1 MLEEQISSYFI
12 CIFAP
17 NIANMSTRLTIQ
29 DALKRVHLN
38 TVTLKNEENERFLRA
53 LRDNIKPRDE
63 ITNFKEEVHEDHV
76 RDFLLEAFYKGEHC
90 IGKKDENNTDLCIF
104 AENSEDSTAQVLIE
118 CKNPR
123 KDNDEMINDDHLN
136 RKGFHEVITYYLD
149 ELSRG
154 NFEVKY
160 LIVTNGYDWYIFE
173 ALMIRELIATNELIE
188 KYKAFKA
195 PAIKHPKIKTFYE
208 QDVKPAVEKV
218 HDKLVY
224 TGFSLDNAEHSKGIR
239 SICKMLSPFFL
250 LKQSYNDKYALNERF
265 YNELL
270 YIIGLEEKKKN
281 GRPVITRRE
290 NGRDPASLLENTL
303 RQLSDF
309 HKFISLDEESQ
320 MDLALELVLM
330 WVNRMLFIK
339 LVESQLLGFND
350 NESKYRFFTNA
361 NIKDY
366 NDLNE
371 LFFQVLALKENE
383 RHGIKKAFEV
393 VPYLN
398 SRLFELSDIEANFFR
413 ISSLKVDN
421 MKYFEKTVLKEDAK
435 NNPKGVENIKYIVDF
450 LNNYDFGAD
459 SKEML
464 SFAREEKE
472 LINAS
477 VLGKIFEKINGYKDG
492 AVFTPS
498 TITQFICQQ
507 TLERTVVEKF
517 QERGW
522 NCSSMSELKELINR
536 ENRQQANQ
544 IMNTIRVCDP
554 AVGSGHFLVS
564 ALNQLIEIKYR
575 LGILLDDEGLPVK
588 DYIIKIIDDEL
599 VIRDEE
605 GRRFAYKCNTGT
617 LSLQKVLFR
626 EKRDIIENCLFGVDI
641 NPNSV
646 NICQL
651 RLWIELLKN
660 AYYDENNHLVTL
672 PNIDINIKCGD
683 SMVHLKSLSD
693 DLRGEMARAR
703 MTIQEYKQLV
713 ADYKNIHDKQIRK
726 EKEARLDELK
736 KNILYIIKN
745 DDELYRKRNKAQ
757 AEWNDQTNEVLF
769 SEDDK
774 KNEKLQAR
782 IAKLNKTIEKY
793 DKQIKEREEMYSR
806 ALEWRFAF
814 PEVLDDNGR
823 FVGFDCIVGN
833 PPYISISKLSE
844 VNKKALANGG
854 YKSFESNG
862 DICMLFYEYGME
874 LLKPNGLLMYITTNT
889 WLRSDS
895 GGGAR
900 EYMANCSDPMLLI
913 DFKDAQL
920 FDNVTVATNILMA
933 RKSENNHKTM
943 ACEIH
948 EYNKK
953 LNLSSYISDKLVENS
968 YDAENPWVVLSDA
981 DKVVLSKVN
990 QACKKDADSAPETLF
1005 SMGYQIYRGFTTGLN
1020 EAFCIKNEEELKQ
1033 LTSEDPKSSELIVD
1047 MVRGEDL
1054 AKFTINNHV
1063 WLLNIH
1069 NGLKKAKEKGEEG
1082 LPKVDIDL
1090 YPAAKKR
1097 LDDEKIYSKLVKR
1110 EDQGDTPYNLR
1121 NCAYLREFEKPKILW
1136 GELSDKSKFAYDKD
1150 GRYYCLNTVFF
1161 FTGERLEYLLCYLNS
1176 SICEYIFSKRCTT
1189 SGMGT
1194 MRWLK
1199 YTVER
1204 IPIPQLSE
1212 AQEKNIVDLYF
1223 EYERTSDE
1231 TVLDNINDLFYQY
1244 IGLDEEDIKV
1254 VEGKSN
1260 LHVVSDNL

>member
-1 MLEEQISSYFI
+1 
-12 CIFAP
+12 
-17 NIANMSTRLTIQ
+17 MSTRLSIQ

-38 TVTLKNEENERFLRA
+38 TVTLKNEENERFIRA
-53 LRDNIKPRDE
+53 LQAHIKPRNQ
-63 ITNFKEEVHEDHV
+63 ITNFSEKVHEQHV
-76 RDFLLEAFYKGEHC
+76 RDFLLDAFYKGEHYV
-90 IGKKDENNTDLCIF
+90 GKKDENNTDLCIF
-104 AENSEDSTAQVLIE
+104 AERSEESAVQVLIE

-123 KDNDEMINDDHLN
+123 KDNVEMINDEHLN
-136 RKGFHEVITYYLD
+136 RKALHEVITYYID
-149 ELSRG
+149 ELCRG
-154 NFEVKY
+154 NYEVKY
-160 LIVTNGYDWYIFE
+160 LIITNGYDWYVFE
-173 ALMIRELIATNELIE
+173 ALMIRELIATNELIK
-188 KYKAFKA
+188 KYEAVKA
-195 PAIKHPKIKTFYE
+195 PSLWKSKADKFYKE
-208 QDVKPAVEKV
+208 EVKPAVEKV
-218 HDKLVY
+218 LDKLVY
-224 TGFSLDNAEHSKGIR
+224 TGFSLDNAEHSKNIR
-239 SICKMLSPFFL
+239 SICKMLSPYFL

-270 YIIGLEEKKKN
+270 YIIGLEEKKRN

-290 NGRDPASLLENTL
+290 DKREPASLLENTL
-303 RQLSDF
+303 HQLSDF
-309 HKFISLDEESQ
+309 PKFTCLDEESQ
-320 MDLALELVLM
+320 LDLALELVLM

-339 LVESQLLGFND
+339 LVESQLLSFNG

-361 NIKDY
+361 SIKDY

-371 LFFQVLALKENE
+371 LFFQVLALKEDD
-383 RHGIKKAFEV
+383 RHTIKESFQV

-398 SRLFELSDIEANFFR
+398 SRLFELSDIEADFFR
-413 ISSLKVDN
+413 ISSLKVDK
-421 MKYFEKTVLKEDAK
+421 MKYFEKTVLKDDAK
-435 NNPKGVENIKYIVDF
+435 KSPEVDNIKYIVDF

-517 QERGW
+517 QEQGW
-522 NCSSMSELKELINR
+522 DCSTMIELKELINR

-575 LGILLDDEGLPVK
+575 LGILLDDDGLPVK
-588 DYIIKIIDDEL
+588 DYTIRIIDDEL
-599 VIRDEE
+599 VIHDEE
-605 GRRFAYKCNTGT
+605 GHRFAYKRNTGT
-617 LSLQKVLFR
+617 LRLQKVLFR

-660 AYYDENNHLVTL
+660 SYYDENNYLVTL

-683 SMVHLKSLSD
+683 SMVHRKSLSD
-693 DLRGEMARAR
+693 DLRWEMARAR
-703 MTIQEYKQLV
+703 MSIHEYKQLV

-726 EKEARLDELK
+726 EKEAKLDELK
-736 KNILYIIKN
+736 QNILTIIKS
-745 DDELYRKRNKAQ
+745 DDELYWKRNKAQ
-757 AEWNDQTNEVLF
+757 AEWNELTSSLYGDALVC
-769 SEDDK
+769 EDDE
-774 KNEKLQAR
+774 KNEKLHAK
-782 IAKLNKTIEKY
+782 IDKLNQRIEKY
-793 DKQIKEREEMYSR
+793 ECQIKEREEMFKR

-814 PEVLDDNGR
+814 PEVLDDAGR
-823 FVGFDCIVGN
+823 YVGFDCIVGN

-844 VNKKALANGG
+844 VNKKVLAKSG

-862 DICMLFYEYGME
+862 DICMLFYEYGIE
-874 LLKPNGLLMYITTNT
+874 LLKPNGLLMYITSNT

-943 ACEIH
+943 ACEIN

-953 LNLSSYISDKLVENS
+953 LNLSGYISDKLVENN
-968 YDAENPWVVLSDA
+968 YDAKNPWVVLSDA
-981 DKVVLSKVN
+981 DKAVLSKVN
-990 QACKKDADSAPETLF
+990 QACKKDADSAPETLS

-1020 EAFCIKNEEELKQ
+1020 EAFSIKDEEELGR

-1054 AKFTINNHV
+1054 RKFTISNHV

-1069 NGLKKAKEKGEEG
+1069 NGLKKDKEKGEEG
-1082 LPKVDIDL
+1082 LPKVDINL
-1090 YPAAKKR
+1090 YPAVKKR
-1097 LDDEKIYSKLVKR
+1097 LDNEKIYFKLVKR

-1121 NCAYLREFEKPKILW
+1121 NCAYLREFEKPKIMW
-1136 GELSDKSKFAYDKD
+1136 GELSDKSKFAYDKE

-1161 FTGERLEYLLCYLNS
+1161 FTGKHLEYLLCYLNS
-1176 SICEYIFSKRCTT
+1176 SVCEYIFSKRCTT
-1189 SGMGT
+1189 SGTGT

-1204 IPIPQLSE
+1204 IPIPQLTE
-1212 AQEKNIVDLYF
+1212 AQEKEVVDLYQKYG
-1223 EYERTSDE
+1223 ETSDE
-1231 TVLDNINDLFYQY
+1231 TVLDKINHLFYQY
-1244 IGLDEEDIKV
+1244 IGLDEDDIRV
-1254 VEGKSN
+1254 VLET
-1260 LHVVSDNL
+1260 V

>member
-1 MLEEQISSYFI
+1 MGI
-12 CIFAP
+12 
-17 NIANMSTRLTIQ
+17 RLSIQ

-38 TVTLKNEENERFLRA
+38 TVTLKNEENERFIRA
-53 LRDNIKPRDE
+53 LKTHIQPRDQ
-63 ITNFKEEVHEDHV
+63 ITNLLEKVHEQHV
-76 RDFLLEAFYKGEHC
+76 RDFLLDAFYKGEHY

-104 AENSEDSTAQVLIE
+104 AENNEDSAAQVLIE

-136 RKGFHEVITYYLD
+136 RRGLHEVITYYLD

-173 ALMIRELIATNELIE
+173 ALMVRELIATNALIE
-188 KYKAFKA
+188 KYKTFKA
-195 PAIKHPKIKTFYE
+195 PAIKRAKITTFYE
-208 QDVKPAVEKV
+208 QEVKPAVEKV
-218 HDKLVY
+218 LDKLVF
-224 TGFSLDNAEHSKGIR
+224 TGFSLDNAEKSKGIK
-239 SICKMLSPFFL
+239 SICKMLSPYFL

-281 GRPVITRRE
+281 GKPVITRCEEENRE
-290 NGRDPASLLENTL
+290 PASLLENTL
-303 RQLSDF
+303 HQLSDF
-309 HKFISLDEESQ
+309 HNFTRLDEESKL
-320 MDLALELVLM
+320 DLALELVLM

-339 LVESQLLGFND
+339 LVESQLVGFNG
-350 NESKYRFFTNA
+350 NEGKYRFFTYTS
-361 NIKDY
+361 IKDY

-371 LFFQVLALKENE
+371 LFFQVLALKEDD
-383 RHGIKKAFEV
+383 RHSIKSAFEV

-398 SRLFELSDIEANFFR
+398 SRLFELSKIEADFFR
-413 ISSLKVDN
+413 ISSLKVDF
-421 MKYFEKTVLKEDAK
+421 MRYFDKTVLAEDAK
-435 NNPKGVENIKYIVDF
+435 KNPKVKNIEYIVNF

-498 TITQFICQQ
+498 TITQFICQE

-517 QERGW
+517 QQNGW
-522 NCSSMSELKELINR
+522 ACTEMKDLKELINK
-536 ENRQQANQ
+536 ENRQKANQ
-544 IMNTIRVCDP
+544 IVNTIRVCDP

-588 DYIIKIIDDEL
+588 DYNIQIIDDEL

-605 GRRFAYKCNTGT
+605 GNRFAYQRNTGT
-617 LSLQKVLFR
+617 LRLQKVLFR
-626 EKRDIIENCLFGVDI
+626 EKRDIIENCLFGVDV

-683 SMVHLKSLSD
+683 SMVHQKSLSD
-693 DLRGEMARAR
+693 DLRGEMALAK

-726 EKEARLDELK
+726 EKETRLEELK
-736 KNILYIIKN
+736 QNILYIIKN
-745 DDELYRKRNKAQ
+745 NDELYVKRNKAQ
-757 AEWNDQTNEVLF
+757 KELNDWTHTLYCDDVYLC
-769 SEDDK
+769 EDDA
-774 KNEKLQAR
+774 KNEKLQSK
-782 IAKLNKTIEKY
+782 IAKLNKKIEIL
-793 DKQIKEREEMYSR
+793 DKQIKEREEMFKQ

-844 VNKKALANGG
+844 VGKKALANVG
-854 YKSFESNG
+854 YKSFEKNG

-874 LLKPNGLLMYITTNT
+874 LLKPNGLLMYITSNT
-889 WLRSDS
+889 WLRADS
-895 GGGAR
+895 GGGTR
-900 EYMANCSDPMLLI
+900 DYMASCSDPMLLI

-920 FDNVTVATNILMA
+920 FDNVTVATNILLA

-943 ACEIH
+943 ACEID
-948 EYNKK
+948 EDNKK
-953 LNLSSYISDKLVENS
+953 LNLSRYISDKLVENS
-968 YDAENPWVVLSDA
+968 YDAVNPWVVLSDA

-990 QACKKDADSAPETLF
+990 QACKKDNKSSLETLF

-1020 EAFCIKNEEELKQ
+1020 EAFSIRDEKELRK
-1033 LTSEDPKSSELIVD
+1033 LISEDPKSRELIVE

-1054 AKFTINNHV
+1054 KKFTISNHA

-1069 NGLKKAKEKGEEG
+1069 NGLKEEK
-1082 LPKVDIDL
+1082 LPAVDINH
-1090 YPAAKKR
+1090 YPAVKKR
-1097 LDDEKIYSKLVKR
+1097 LDDEKIHSKLIKR

-1121 NCAYLREFEKPKILW
+1121 NCAYLREFEKPKIMW
-1136 GELSDKSKFAYDKD
+1136 GELSDKPKFAFDKD

-1161 FTGERLEYLLCYLNS
+1161 FTGKRLEYLLCYLNS
-1176 SICEYIFSKRCTT
+1176 SICEYMFSKRCTT

-1212 AQEKNIVDLYF
+1212 AQEKEIVDLYHK
-1223 EYERTSDE
+1223 YEKSSDE
-1231 TVLDNINDLFYQY
+1231 NVLNQVNSLFYQF

-1260 LHVVSDNL
+1260 THEVSDAL

>member
-1 MLEEQISSYFI
+1 
-12 CIFAP
+12 
-17 NIANMSTRLTIQ
+17 MSTKLSIQ
-29 DALKRVHLN
+29 AALKRVHLN
-38 TVTLKNEENERFLRA
+38 TVTLKNEENERFIRA
-53 LRDNIKPRDE
+53 LQIHIKPRHQ
-63 ITNFKEEVHEDHV
+63 ITNYLEKVHEQHV
-76 RDFLLEAFYKGEHC
+76 RDFLMDAFYKGEHY

-104 AENSEDSTAQVLIE
+104 AENSENSAAQVLIE

-123 KDNDEMINDDHLN
+123 KDNDEMISDDHLN
-136 RKGFHEVITYYLD
+136 RKGLHEVITYYLD

-173 ALMIRELIATNELIE
+173 ALMIRELIATNELIK
-188 KYKAFKA
+188 KYKAVKA
-195 PAIKHPKIKTFYE
+195 PSLWKSKAGKFYKE
-208 QDVKPAVEKV
+208 EIKPAVEKV
-218 HDKLVY
+218 LDKLVY
-224 TGFSLDNAEHSKGIR
+224 TGFSLENAEHTKGIR
-239 SICKMLSPFFL
+239 SICKILSPYFL

-270 YIIGLEEKKKN
+270 YIIGLEEKKKK

-290 NGRDPASLLENTL
+290 EKRESASLLENTL
-303 RQLSDF
+303 HQLSDF
-309 HKFISLDEESQ
+309 PKFTCLDAESQ
-320 MDLALELVLM
+320 LDLALELVLM

-339 LVESQLLGFND
+339 LVESQLLSFNG
-350 NESKYRFFTNA
+350 NESKYKFFTNS

-371 LFFQVLALKENE
+371 LFFQVLALKEE
-383 RHGIKKAFEV
+383 DRHDIKAPFKV

-398 SRLFELSDIEANFFR
+398 SRLFELSAIETDYFR
-413 ISSLKVDN
+413 ISSLKVDK

-435 NNPKGVENIKYIVDF
+435 KNPQGVDNIKYIVDF
-450 LNNYDFGAD
+450 LNHYDFGAD

-464 SFAREEKE
+464 SFAHEEKE

-517 QERGW
+517 QEQGW
-522 NCSSMSELKELINR
+522 NSSTMIELKELINK

-544 IMNTIRVCDP
+544 IMNSIRVCDP

-575 LGILLDDEGLPVK
+575 LGVLLDDEGLPVK
-588 DYIIKIIDDEL
+588 DYTIRINDDEL
-599 VIRDEE
+599 VIHDEE
-605 GRRFAYKCNTGT
+605 GRRFAYKRNTGT
-617 LSLQKVLFR
+617 LGLQKVLFR

-660 AYYDENNHLVTL
+660 AYYDDNNHLVTL

-683 SMVHLKSLSD
+683 SMVHQKSLSD
-693 DLRGEMARAR
+693 DLRWEMARAR
-703 MTIQEYKQLV
+703 MTIQDYKQLV
-713 ADYKNIHDKQIRK
+713 ADYKNIHDKQKRK
-726 EKEARLDELK
+726 EKEAKLDELRQ
-736 KNILYIIKN
+736 NILYIIKN
-745 DDELYRKRNKAQ
+745 KDELYRKRNKAQ
-757 AEWNDQTNEVLF
+757 TEWNELTNSLYGNALF
-769 SEDDK
+769 NED
-774 KNEKLQAR
+774 EKEQEKFQVRL
-782 IAKLNKTIEKY
+782 AKLNKSIEKY

-844 VNKKALANGG
+844 AGKKALANGG

-895 GGGAR
+895 GGGVR
-900 EYMANCSDPMLLI
+900 DYMANHSDPMLLI

-948 EYNKK
+948 EYKKK
-953 LNLSSYISDKLVENS
+953 LNLIGYISDKLVENS
-968 YDAENPWVVLSDA
+968 YDTENPWVVLSDA
-981 DKVVLSKVN
+981 DKVVLSKIY
-990 QACKKDADSAPETLF
+990 QASKKDAESSPETLF

-1020 EAFCIKNEEELKQ
+1020 EAFSIKDEEELNQ
-1033 LTSEDPKSSELIVD
+1033 LITEDPKSGELIVD

-1054 AKFTINNHV
+1054 RKFTICNHI

-1069 NGLKKAKEKGEEG
+1069 NGLKEEK
-1082 LPKVDIDL
+1082 LPAIDINH
-1090 YPAAKKR
+1090 YPAVKKR
-1097 LDDEKIYSKLVKR
+1097 LDDEKIHSKLTNR
-1110 EDQGDTPYNLR
+1110 EDQGVTPYNLR
-1121 NCAYLREFEKPKILW
+1121 NCAYLREFEKPKIMW
-1136 GELSDKSKFAYDKD
+1136 GELSDKSKFAFDKD
-1150 GRYYCLNTVFF
+1150 GCYYCLNTVFF
-1161 FTGERLEYLLCYLNS
+1161 FAGKRLEYLLCYLNS
-1176 SICEYIFSKRCTT
+1176 SICEYMFSKRCTT
-1189 SGMGT
+1189 SGTGT

-1212 AQEKNIVDLYF
+1212 TQEKEIVDMYH
-1223 EYERTSDE
+1223 EYEKT
-1231 TVLDNINDLFYQY
+1231 LDDTIFDQINKLFYQF
-1244 IGLDEEDIKV
+1244 IGLNEEDINV
-1254 VEGKSN
+1254 VEGKSIKQE
-1260 LHVVSDNL
+1260 VYDNL